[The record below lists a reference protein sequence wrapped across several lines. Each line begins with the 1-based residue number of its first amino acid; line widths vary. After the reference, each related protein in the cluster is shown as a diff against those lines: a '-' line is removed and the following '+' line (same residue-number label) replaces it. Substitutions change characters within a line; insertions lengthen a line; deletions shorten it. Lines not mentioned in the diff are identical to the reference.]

1 MSRSRI
7 LIADDDASIVQTMT
21 WVLKEH
27 GYDVMAAQRGA
38 DVVPMMEERVPD
50 LVLLDVTFPDAD
62 GYQILER
69 IKNDDRWRDVPIM
82 MISSLP
88 PEEASVRTLGL
99 GAADFVRKPF
109 RVKELLA
116 RIQAQLRMR
125 AILRSAHT
133 ALHERE
139 LELSRVRE
147 EAESRRKL
155 VDILHDV
162 TEDLSSDEIYHLLAR
177 RVARALE
184 LTHCSVILARQG
196 DRPRVVATAFER
208 GNGGT
213 PAAAIGVGGIGA
225 VAGLAGTN
233 GNDELSV
240 DLELYPEI
248 RAALEEGRPVLVEN
262 VMTSPLYADVRE
274 RWRRDGTAITTR
286 SVVALPFAL
295 DATQAGVFFLRR
307 SVHEPPLTPGDAEF
321 ADTVIKAAVSSI
333 QRAKL
338 IESTMA
344 DNRRLEVLAATDPL
358 TDVLNRRALTDR
370 LLGEMERVRR
380 YETTVSI
387 LLIDLDFF
395 KRVNDTHGHL
405 VGDDVLTEVA
415 ELLQR
420 AVRSVDVVAR
430 YGGEEFVI
438 VLPETGA
445 VGAASFAERIRELVE
460 AHPFVQSPEG
470 GALRITTS
478 IGVATF
484 PSPGLQTVED
494 LLAKADQALYRA
506 KAEGRNL
513 VRT

>member
-1 MSRSRI
+1 MSRARI

-38 DVVPMMEERVPD
+38 DVIPMMADRVPD

-69 IKNDDRWRDVPIM
+69 IKGDDRWRDVPIM

-133 ALHERE
+133 ALQERE
-139 LELSRVRE
+139 QELNRARE

-196 DRPRVVATAFER
+196 DRPRVVATAFEQ

-213 PAAAIGVGGIGA
+213 PASAIGA
-225 VAGLAGTN
+225 VVASIEDFA
-233 GNDELSV
+233 V

-248 RAALEEGRPVLVEN
+248 KKALEEGRPVLVEN
-262 VMTSPLYADVRE
+262 VMTSPLYAEVRE
-274 RWRRDGTAITTR
+274 RWRREETAVTTR

-295 DATQAGVFFLRR
+295 DETQAGVFFLRR
-307 SVHEPPLTPGDAEF
+307 SLHEPPLTPGDVEF

-338 IESTMA
+338 IETTMA
-344 DNRRLEVLAATDPL
+344 DNRRLEQLAATDPL
-358 TDVLNRRALTDR
+358 TDVLNRRALSER

-387 LLIDLDFF
+387 LLIDLDYF

-420 AVRSVDVVAR
+420 AVRAVDVVAR

-445 VGAASFAERIRELVE
+445 VGATSFAERIRELVE
-460 AHPFVQSPEG
+460 AQSFARANDG
-470 GALRITTS
+470 GGLRITAS

-484 PSPGLQTVED
+484 PSPGVQTVED
-494 LLAKADQALYRA
+494 LLTRADQALYRA

>member
-38 DVVPMMEERVPD
+38 DVIPMMEERTPD

-69 IKNDDRWRDVPIM
+69 IKSDDRWRDVPIM

-139 LELSRVRE
+139 MELSRVRE

-213 PAAAIGVGGIGA
+213 PAAAIGGAAVGALGERA
-225 VAGLAGTN
+225 T
-233 GNDELSV
+233 DDLSV

-248 RAALEEGRPVLVEN
+248 RTALEEGRPVLVEN
-262 VMTSPLYADVRE
+262 VMTSPLYVEVRE
-274 RWRRDGTAITTR
+274 RWRREGTAITTR

-307 SVHEPPLTPGDAEF
+307 SLHEPPLTPGDVEF

-344 DNRRLEVLAATDPL
+344 DNRRLEQLAATDPL

-460 AHPFVQSPEG
+460 AHPFVQSADG
-470 GALRITTS
+470 AALRITAS

-494 LLAKADQALYRA
+494 LLARADQALYRA

>member
-1 MSRSRI
+1 M
-7 LIADDDASIVQTMT
+7 
-21 WVLKEH
+21 
-27 GYDVMAAQRGA
+27 
-38 DVVPMMEERVPD
+38 
-50 LVLLDVTFPDAD
+50 
-62 GYQILER
+62 
-69 IKNDDRWRDVPIM
+69 
-82 MISSLP
+82 
-88 PEEASVRTLGL
+88 
-99 GAADFVRKPF
+99 
-109 RVKELLA
+109 
-116 RIQAQLRMR
+116 
-125 AILRSAHT
+125 
-133 ALHERE
+133 
-139 LELSRVRE
+139 ELSRVRE

-213 PAAAIGVGGIGA
+213 PAAAIGGA
-225 VAGLAGTN
+225 APLNERGSGL
-233 GNDELSV
+233 NDLSV

-248 RAALEEGRPVLVEN
+248 RSALEEGRPVLVEN
-262 VMTSPLYADVRE
+262 VMTSPLYAEVRE
-274 RWRRDGTAITTR
+274 RWRREGIAITTR

-307 SVHEPPLTPGDAEF
+307 SVHEPPLTPGDVEF

-344 DNRRLEVLAATDPL
+344 DNRRLEQLAATDPL

-470 GALRITTS
+470 VALNITTS

-494 LLAKADQALYRA
+494 LLARADQALYRA

>member
-1 MSRSRI
+1 MSSARI
-7 LIADDDASIVQTMT
+7 LIADDDAAIVQTMT

-27 GYDVMAAQRGA
+27 GYEVAAALRGA
-38 DVVPMMEERVPD
+38 DVIPTLEARLPD
-50 LVLLDVTFPDAD
+50 LVLLDVNFPDAD

-69 IKNDDRWRDVPIM
+69 IKSDERWRDLPVM

-116 RIQAQLRMR
+116 RIQAQLRMK
-125 AILRSAHT
+125 AILGSAHQ
-133 ALHERE
+133 ALRERE
-139 LELSRVRE
+139 QELHRVRE

-155 VDILHDV
+155 VDILHEV

-177 RVARALE
+177 RVARALG

-196 DRPRVVATAFER
+196 DRPRVVATAFEQSHASDD
-208 GNGGT
+208 GGRA
-213 PAAAIGVGGIGA
+213 PAGFELD
-225 VAGLAGTN
+225 LA
-233 GNDELSV
+233 
-240 DLELYPEI
+240 LYPEI
-248 RAALEEGRPVLVEN
+248 RAAFDEGRPVLVED
-262 VMTSPLYADVRE
+262 VSSSPLYAEVRQ
-274 RWRRDGTAITTR
+274 RWRRDGTQVNTR

-295 DATQAGVFFLRR
+295 EPTQAGVFFLRR
-307 SVHEPPLTPGDAEF
+307 SIHEPPLTPADVEF

-344 DNRRLEVLAATDPL
+344 DNRRLEQLAQTDPL
-358 TDVLNRRALTDR
+358 TEVLNRRALTDR
-370 LLGEMERVRR
+370 LLAEIERVRR
-380 YETTVSI
+380 YDTTVSV

-395 KRVNDTHGHL
+395 KRVNDTYGHL

-415 ELLQR
+415 ALLQG
-420 AVRSVDVVAR
+420 AVRAVDVVAR

-438 VLPETGA
+438 VLPETGPA
-445 VGAASFAERIRELVE
+445 GAAAFAERIREIVE
-460 AHPFVQSPEG
+460 EQQFVRDQVGP
-470 GALRITTS
+470 GAGPLRITTS
-478 IGVATF
+478 IGVATY
-484 PSPGLQTVED
+484 PAPGVQTPD
-494 LLAKADQALYRA
+494 DILAKADQALYRA

-513 VRT
+513 VRV

>member
-1 MSRSRI
+1 MSRARI

-38 DVVPMMEERVPD
+38 DVVPTMEERVPD

-69 IKNDDRWRDVPIM
+69 IKSDDRWRDVPIM

-125 AILRSAHT
+125 AILRSAHS

-139 LELSRVRE
+139 IELSRVRE

-196 DRPRVVATAFER
+196 DRLRVVATAFER
-208 GNGGT
+208 GNGET
-213 PAAAIGVGGIGA
+213 PAAAIGVPGME
-225 VAGLAGTN
+225 
-233 GNDELSV
+233 DLSV
-240 DLELYPEI
+240 DLELYPEV
-248 RAALEEGRPVLVEN
+248 RQALEEGRPVLVEN
-262 VMTSPLYADVRE
+262 VMTSPLYAEVRE
-274 RWRRDGTAITTR
+274 HWRREGIAVTTR

-307 SVHEPPLTPGDAEF
+307 SVHEPPLTPGDVEF

-344 DNRRLEVLAATDPL
+344 DNRRLEQLASTDPL
-358 TDVLNRRALTDR
+358 TDVLNRRALAER

-380 YETTVSI
+380 YETTVSV
-387 LLIDLDFF
+387 LLIDIDFF

-405 VGDDVLTEVA
+405 VGDDVLTEIA

-420 AVRSVDVVAR
+420 AVRAVDVVAR

-460 AHPFVQSPEG
+460 AKTFVQTPEG
-470 GALRITTS
+470 TGLRITAS

-484 PSPGLQTVED
+484 PSPGVQTVED